1 MNTAQDSTYVHTLC
15 KLCMNKQSTFTLVK
29 MYCPLKI
36 NPSIHIFELWALDTL
51 WPYILS
57 LVK

>member
-15 KLCMNKQSTFTLVK
+15 KLCMNKQSTFTVVK

-36 NPSIHIFELWALDTL
+36 NPIIHIFEL
-51 WPYILS
+51 
-57 LVK
+57 